1 MPVLLQHFTQLL
13 GYIWVWLNRHVIAV
27 YGSVSWHKLRQQSLQ
42 AAHDD
47 HTTPA
52 QAGHLRQSSAA
63 GFAPDTASTQ
73 SATADTKY
81 VDATSSHEAEFA
93 SAYAQH
99 GYGYGYGCGQ
109 GSSSTV
115 LSERQSQFPQ
125 LSGVTYLDH
134 AAATLCSK
142 RQLEEAH
149 AEQLQQLMGNPHSQ
163 LPVGIDHSALAIEE
177 LRLMTLNI
185 LNAPAEQYEVS
196 MAVMRTRSTGRCAE
210 PGLAWLHEP
219 GMTWQW

>member
-13 GYIWVWLNRHVIAV
+13 GYIWVWLHRHVIAV
-27 YGSVSWHKLRQQSLQ
+27 YGLISWHKLRHQSLQ
-42 AAHDD
+42 TAARSDD

-52 QAGHLRQSSAA
+52 QAGHLRQSGAA
-63 GFAPDTASTQ
+63 GFAPDTADTQ
-73 SATADTKY
+73 SVTADNKN
-81 VDATSSHEAEFA
+81 VDAKISYEAEFA

-99 GYGYGYGCGQ
+99 GYGYGQ

-115 LSERQSQFPQ
+115 LSERRSQFPQ

-142 RQLEEAH
+142 QQLEEAH

-163 LPVGIDHSALAIEE
+163 LPVGIDHSAVAIEE
-177 LRLMTLNI
+177 LRLMTLNM
-185 LNAPAEQYEVS
+185 LNAPADQYEVS
-196 MAVMRTRSTGRCAE
+196 IAVMHTSSSWHYAYISRA
-210 PGLAWLHEP
+210 
-219 GMTWQW
+219 